1 MDRNASVGSN
11 PTFLWSANPGYE
23 DPTWSVPRCSGF
35 GSLAC
40 MAKEFLLPDI
50 GEGLTEAEVVRW
62 LVSVGDVIAVDQL
75 IVEVETAKTVVE
87 IPSPFAGTIASLGA
101 PEGATVEVGSVLFT
115 VASEGDGR
123 SEPTALAT
131 SAPVAQPAEPAST
144 PTPRTES
151 AEPKAKAMPIVR
163 RLAEER
169 GVDLASIVG
178 TGTGGTITRADVEA
192 AAAPSPTAGE
202 LVPLTPT
209 RRAIADHMARSWAE
223 IPHVAV

>member
-1 MDRNASVGSN
+1 
-11 PTFLWSANPGYE
+11 
-23 DPTWSVPRCSGF
+23 
-35 GSLAC
+35 